1 MGSKCT
7 ALIAVVAILSAADKH
22 HHEWQ
27 NGKALDVEH
36 NPYFAGISASTS
48 VQGQG
53 ATVGPGGTTEANG
66 NASTTSIAVYN
77 TYQKYAIESDRYVYL
92 VEERIHFRWS
102 KSARITLNG
111 TVKFAVENE
120 KLYLQDD
127 HGKVHETWIL
137 KAVEKT

>member
-1 MGSKCT
+1 MGFRYF
-7 ALIAVVAILSAADKH
+7 ALIAIAAVLGAADKH
-22 HHEWQ
+22 HHDWQ

-36 NPYFAGISASTS
+36 NPYFSGIPASSS
-48 VQGQG
+48 VQNQKPI
-53 ATVGPGGTTEANG
+53 VGPGGTTEANG

-77 TYQKYAIESDRYVYL
+77 TYQKYAIEADRYVYL

-102 KSARITLNG
+102 KSARITMNG
-111 TVKFAVENE
+111 TVKFAVEKE

-127 HGKVHETWIL
+127 RGKVHETWIL